1 MPWNPNAKI
10 PAANRSFSVVKKV
23 VDHVGKLPEHKQT
36 VIALGGVQK
45 IAAVIHGVINSA
57 ATMLSPVGA
66 LVETIIV
73 ILATFVALGQLGAK
87 VRTLIQKIL
96 ERLTQLPLKL

>member
-23 VDHVGKLPEHKQT
+23 VESVAKMPEHKQT

-57 ATMLSPVGA
+57 ATMLNPVGA
-66 LVETIIV
+66 IVQTIIA
-73 ILATFVALGQLGAK
+73 ILATFVALGGLGVK
-87 VRTLIQKIL
+87 VKNVVQKIL
-96 ERLTQLPLKL
+96 GMLTESPLKV